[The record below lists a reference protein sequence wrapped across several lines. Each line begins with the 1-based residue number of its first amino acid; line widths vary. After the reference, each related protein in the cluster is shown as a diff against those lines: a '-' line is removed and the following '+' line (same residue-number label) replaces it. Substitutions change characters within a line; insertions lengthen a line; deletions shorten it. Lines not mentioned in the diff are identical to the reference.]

1 MVVHDMRG
9 PVTSMKIAMQQT
21 IEIISSY
28 QHTILLYKDVQNI
41 QAEIEQIWSSVTTDT
56 SFLEL
61 IEETINDLL
70 IFKAANQTREE
81 AKNDCDKKHDEISD
95 LTSMIQEKV
104 NLLVLE
110 EIDLGVPLLNEDPAE
125 LEE

>member
-1 MVVHDMRG
+1 
-9 PVTSMKIAMQQT
+9 MQ
-21 IEIISSY
+21 
-28 QHTILLYKDVQNI
+28 KI
-41 QAEIEQIWSSVTTDT
+41 QAEIEQIWRSVTTDT

-61 IEETINDLL
+61 IEETLKDLY

-81 AKNDCDKKHDEISD
+81 AKNECDKKHDEISD

>member
-1 MVVHDMRG
+1 M
-9 PVTSMKIAMQQT
+9 
-21 IEIISSY
+21 
-28 QHTILLYKDVQNI
+28 
-41 QAEIEQIWSSVTTDT
+41 
-56 SFLEL
+56 EL
-61 IEETINDLL
+61 IEETLKDLL

-110 EIDLGVPLLNEDPAE
+110 EIDQGVPLLNEDPAE
-125 LEE
+125 FEE